1 MFIVRNLTSR
11 TIILSDLNAEIGPHK
26 ILDLSKV
33 AEMGRIEHSSYL
45 RDSINR
51 GLLQVV
57 KQTYIPVKQSQ
68 IDEDKLRDLIREVI
82 NEKND
87 VDIKKTVTDTV
98 KNDLIPVIESI
109 RDRINNIPIINS
121 GPSVQQTPEPSIAP
135 EKLAELHQK
144 AIDQMSDNLGGSES
158 KQTKKIK
165 LTNVNAKNLADEL

>member
-33 AEMGRIEHSSYL
+33 AEMSRIEHSSYL
-45 RDSINR
+45 KDSINR
-51 GLLQVV
+51 GILQVV

-68 IDEDKLRDLIREVI
+68 IDEDKLKDLIREVM
-82 NEKND
+82 NEKGD

-109 RDRINNIPIINS
+109 RDRINNISVTHS
-121 GPSVQQTPEPSIAP
+121 GQPADQIPEPSISP
-135 EKLAELHQK
+135 EKLAELQQK
-144 AIDQMSDNLGGSES
+144 AIDQMSENLGGGES
-158 KQTKKIK
+158 KQTKRIK
-165 LTNVNAKNLADEL
+165 LTNVNTKNFADEL